1 MKYLKIDNK
10 NSMPIISF
18 GTYQITDLNQ
28 CETLVLKS
36 LDIGYRAVDNAQ
48 SYFNEEAVGHAL
60 SKTTIPRKEIFLT
73 TKIWISNYGYE
84 KTVKSVLIS
93 LEKLKTDYIDL
104 VLIHQP
110 FGQYYESYRALIE
123 LQTQGKIKYIGV
135 SNFYPDRLVD
145 IALFTNKKPQINPI
159 EINPFFQ
166 QKQAIEWNKKY
177 NVIVQAWAPF
187 AEGKNDIFNNKTLKE
202 IGQKYNKSVA
212 QIILRWL
219 VEKEIPFNVKS
230 ANEQRIKENFDIFNF
245 QLSKEYMNKITQLEL
260 AKSSFFNN
268 SEPQGLEI
276 IHNLV
281 K

>member
-1 MKYLKIDNK
+1 M
-10 NSMPIISF
+10 
-18 GTYQITDLNQ
+18 
-28 CETLVLKS
+28 
-36 LDIGYRAVDNAQ
+36 
-48 SYFNEEAVGHAL
+48 
-60 SKTTIPRKEIFLT
+60 
-73 TKIWISNYGYE
+73 
-84 KTVKSVLIS
+84 KSVLIS
-93 LEKLKTDYIDL
+93 LKKLKTDYIDL

-110 FGQYYESYRALIE
+110 FGQYYESYRALAE

-145 IALFTNKKPQINPI
+145 IALFANKKPQINQI

-212 QIILRWL
+212 QVILRWL
-219 VEKEIPFNVKS
+219 VEQEIPFNVKS

-245 QLSKEYMNKITQLEL
+245 QLSKEDMNKIAQLDL
-260 AKSSFFNN
+260 AKSSFFNH
-268 SEPQGLEI
+268 SEPQGVEM

-281 K
+281 KSRDDKF

>member
-28 CETLVLKS
+28 CETLVLKA
-36 LDIGYRAVDNAQ
+36 LDIGYRAVDTAQ
-48 SYFNEEAVGHAL
+48 SYFNEEAVGNAL
-60 SKTTIPRKEIFLT
+60 SKTTVPRKEIFLT

-93 LEKLKTDYIDL
+93 LKKLKTDYIDR

-110 FGQYYESYRALIE
+110 FGQYYESYRALAE

-145 IALFTNKKPQINPI
+145 IALFANKKPQINQI

-187 AEGKNDIFNNKTLKE
+187 AEGKNDIFNNKTLK
-202 IGQKYNKSVA
+202 
-212 QIILRWL
+212 
-219 VEKEIPFNVKS
+219 
-230 ANEQRIKENFDIFNF
+230 
-245 QLSKEYMNKITQLEL
+245 
-260 AKSSFFNN
+260 
-268 SEPQGLEI
+268 
-276 IHNLV
+276 
-281 K
+281 